1 MATPEDIA
9 RINARLGKALSL
21 RGLPPE
27 ELTAPGG
34 VLLTDQILVRRMA
47 SPQTVNAVLGEVFG
61 VEAIDPSMV
70 ALDPE
75 FARNARLL
83 FPRCEALSLRAVP
96 LRFDRGT
103 AHVVMAVPEDEEAV
117 AELEHLLGAR
127 VVPYVCH
134 AEGLARAIAALYGD
148 AAAAAETPAPDMAGQ
163 AERAAKAVTR
173 IAADH
178 ARTRD
183 PAEDPDVT
191 ALVRAVMDE
200 LAGAQSGG
208 AVSDIHLEP
217 GVRSWRI
224 RARRD
229 GMLHDAL
236 ILPPPLGAAV
246 ARRLM
251 LLSDMDPAETRQPQ
265 DGAIGFTLAKGRP
278 MDIRVSALP
287 ALFGQKI
294 VMRLLEKGKKS
305 LRLEDLGFTEREDRI
320 LRAALA
326 APNGLLLVTG
336 PTGSGKTTT
345 LYAFLD
351 HLNTP
356 EVNILTAEDPVEYRL
371 EGATQVPCSS
381 EGGLSFA
388 QAMRSFLRQDPDIIM
403 VGEIRDAET
412 ADFAVK
418 AALTGHLV
426 LSTLHTNDAPGAVS
440 RLANMGVATHL
451 LAATRVTVM
460 AQRLVRR
467 LCPDC
472 RREAAVPPD
481 LAGRESLPE
490 GTVVYEPV
498 GCDRC
503 KGSGY
508 RGRVGVYEVFTV
520 TPDME
525 RLILGGAVAA
535 ELRRAAEAAGM
546 DSLRRS
552 ALRRLGQGLT
562 SAAEVV
568 RVTADT

>member
-1 MATPEDIA
+1 
-9 RINARLGKALSL
+9 
-21 RGLPPE
+21 
-27 ELTAPGG
+27 
-34 VLLTDQILVRRMA
+34 
-47 SPQTVNAVLGEVFG
+47 
-61 VEAIDPSMV
+61 
-70 ALDPE
+70 
-75 FARNARLL
+75 
-83 FPRCEALSLRAVP
+83 
-96 LRFDRGT
+96 
-103 AHVVMAVPEDEEAV
+103 
-117 AELEHLLGAR
+117 
-127 VVPYVCH
+127 
-134 AEGLARAIAALYGD
+134 
-148 AAAAAETPAPDMAGQ
+148 
-163 AERAAKAVTR
+163 
-173 IAADH
+173 
-178 ARTRD
+178 
-183 PAEDPDVT
+183 
-191 ALVRAVMDE
+191 
-200 LAGAQSGG
+200 
-208 AVSDIHLEP
+208 
-217 GVRSWRI
+217 
-224 RARRD
+224 
-229 GMLHDAL
+229 MLHDVL

-305 LRLEDLGFTEREDRI
+305 LRLTDLDFTDREDRL
-320 LRAALA
+320 LRAALS
-326 APNGLLLVTG
+326 APNGLILVTG

-371 EGATQVPCSS
+371 EGATQVPCSA
-381 EGGLSFA
+381 EGGLTFA

-472 RREAAVPPD
+472 RREAAAPPD
-481 LAGRESLPE
+481 LPGLHDLPG
-490 GTVVYEPV
+490 GTVFYEPG
-498 GCDRC
+498 GCPRC
-503 KGSGY
+503 KGTGY
-508 RGRVGVYEVFTV
+508 RGRLGVYEVFTV
-520 TPDME
+520 TGDME
-525 RLILGGAVAA
+525 RLILGGAAAA

-546 DSLRRS
+546 GSLRDS
-552 ALRRLGQGLT
+552 ALRRLAQGLT

-568 RVTADT
+568 RVTTDT

>member
-1 MATPEDIA
+1 MATPDELEG
-9 RINARLGKALSL
+9 INARLTKALTL
-21 RGLPPE
+21 RGLSAGDLASPP
-27 ELTAPGG
+27 G
-34 VLLTDQILVRRMA
+34 VLVTDHLLVRRMA
-47 SPQTVNAVLGEVFG
+47 APQLVNEVLQEIFG

-75 FARNARLL
+75 FARNVRLL
-83 FPRCEALSLRAVP
+83 FPRAEALRLRAVP

-103 AHVVMAVPEDEEAV
+103 AHVVMGVPDDEAV
-117 AELEHLLGAR
+117 VADLEHLLGAR
-127 VVPYVCH
+127 VAAYVCH
-134 AEGLARAIAALYGD
+134 AEGLARAITALYAEPVIET
-148 AAAAAETPAPDMAGQ
+148 AATDMSGQ
-163 AERAAKAVTR
+163 AERAAKAVAR

-178 ARTRD
+178 ARVRD

-191 ALVRAVMDE
+191 ALVRAIMDE
-200 LAGAQSGG
+200 LAGAESGG
-208 AVSDIHLEP
+208 AVSDIHVEP
-217 GVRSWRI
+217 GGRAWRV

-229 GMLHDAL
+229 GMLYDAL
-236 ILPPPLGAAV
+236 ILPPPVGAAV

-251 LLSDMDPAETRQPQ
+251 LLSDMDPAQTTQPQ

-287 ALFGQKI
+287 ALFGPKI

-305 LRLEDLGFTEREDRI
+305 LRLTDLEFTEREER
-320 LRAALA
+320 LVRAALA
-326 APNGLLLVTG
+326 APNGLFLVTG

-440 RLANMGVATHL
+440 RLANMGVAAHL

-467 LCPDC
+467 LCLEC

-481 LAGRESLPE
+481 LPGGESLPA
-490 GTVVYEPV
+490 GTVVYEPA
-498 GCDRC
+498 GCPAC

-508 RGRVGVYEVFTV
+508 RGRVGVYEVFNV

-525 RLILGGAVAA
+525 RLILDGAAAA
-535 ELRRAAEAAGM
+535 ELRRAARAEGM
-546 DSLRRS
+546 ESLRES
-552 ALRRLGQGLT
+552 ALRRMAQGLT